1 MMTVMIM
8 TNDDDY
14 KEGEDQLY
22 VYSASC
28 LPPPKIPCKKK
39 PWSVFFIFEEQIE
52 KNLRTINIYLCL
64 CQNTELRAAEV
75 ASCVLHGKDPAG
87 EGCRCL

>member
-22 VYSASC
+22 VCLASC

-39 PWSVFFIFEEQIE
+39 TMECFLFYFEEQIE

-75 ASCVLHGKDPAG
+75 ASCVLHDFAG
-87 EGCRCL
+87 EG